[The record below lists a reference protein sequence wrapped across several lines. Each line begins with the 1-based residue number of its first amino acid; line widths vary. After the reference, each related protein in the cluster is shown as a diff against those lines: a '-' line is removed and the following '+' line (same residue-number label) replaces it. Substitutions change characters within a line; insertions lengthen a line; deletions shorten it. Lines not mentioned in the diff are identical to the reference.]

1 MTEGAS
7 RSGLAD
13 VIRLGWR
20 VAGALAVLT
29 AVEYVIAVNVDT
41 LVVLWLLPFILAKG
55 WLILD
60 YFMHFKA
67 LLRWESH

>member
-1 MTEGAS
+1 MTDRTIDAALS
-7 RSGLAD
+7 D
-13 VIRLGWR
+13 VARLGWR

-29 AVEYVIAVNVDT
+29 VLEYVIAVNVDT
-41 LVVLWLLPFILAKG
+41 LVIVWLLPFVLAKG

-67 LLRWESH
+67 FLRGGEH